1 VAVNRILDSL
11 PDGTLTLSDEDW
23 AVQLNLGVLFEPTS
37 GTRFG
42 LTYLS
47 AADLDFSDRVDVS
60 GFEPPLEG
68 TPGLG
73 SRNIDLGMTMPQAV
87 MFSLYHELNDRLV
100 LLANLGWQDWSEF
113 GKVDVAVSD
122 TNADFTTDRDQAF
135 RKIIEKTR

>member
-1 VAVNRILDSL
+1 MAVNRILDSL
-11 PDGTLTLSDEDW
+11 PDGKLTLSDEDW

-47 AADLDFSDRVDVS
+47 AADLDFSDRADVS
-60 GFEPPLEG
+60 GFGPTLEG

-73 SRNIDLGMTMPQAV
+73 SRNLDLGMTMPQAV

>member
-1 VAVNRILDSL
+1 M
-11 PDGTLTLSDEDW
+11 
-23 AVQLNLGVLFEPTS
+23 QLNLGVLFEPTS

-60 GFEPPLEG
+60 GFEPTLEG

-122 TNADFTTDRDQAF
+122 TNADFTTDLDQAF
-135 RKIIEKTR
+135 

>member
-1 VAVNRILDSL
+1 MAVNRILDSL

-47 AADLDFSDRVDVS
+47 AADLDFS